1 MSIEKSNDQ
10 KKADS
15 HLKIWEDEISGSIN
29 RSSREIGIYDRT
41 KIEEKI
47 KGLARETADK
57 KELEFL
63 GVLKR
68 VSPEAGVYLVGGS
81 VRDAILGRK
90 SKDIDLLINRIDPVG
105 AVEVLSHYGKVVFDK
120 NPNADLSALSREE
133 KEKLLKETYGIIK
146 FLPRDSESEELID
159 IGYPRLDDY
168 TEAGRSGISGIKND
182 AVSITDPDLP
192 IAEDLKRRDLTIN
205 AIAVNL
211 LNGEIVDQ
219 HGGIEDV
226 IRGRIRAVGDP
237 ERMLKED
244 MSRCF
249 RAIRFAC
256 VFGADIE
263 PDLKRIIRKIFRP
276 ALKSSSEIYGN
287 EPEKLKKIKALEE
300 DIRSEFEI
308 RTDNL
313 PLCLQVF
320 WDKTQNKARMAVA
333 KEVMGAE
340 IMKAINADPVKFTEL
355 MDETGGLE
363 VILPEVARLK
373 NIAQSPEHHRE
384 GDVFRHTMMVLRNL
398 PLGAS
403 FRVKLA
409 ALCHDLGKIETW
421 KKNEDGSI
429 SFKGHNRQSAV
440 LAERVAD
447 RFRLKKNLKEDVL
460 WLVQNHMEPI
470 LGNVRSIKNNTLE
483 KKFLKSDDLT
493 DDLITLARADSLG
506 SIPERGAPDTENV
519 DHFAARIN
527 ELRKKLSVVG
537 RNTPPIV
544 TGGELLKMGFEPG
557 PRIREILEAVREEQ
571 LKGGIDQKD
580 ISREYIDE
588 IVAKK
593 DSEDFISA

>member
-1 MSIEKSNDQ
+1 MSIEKSNYQ
-10 KKADS
+10 KRADS
-15 HLKIWEDEISGSIN
+15 HLKVWEDEMAGSIN
-29 RSSREIGIYDRT
+29 RSSREMGIYDRT
-41 KIEEKI
+41 KIEGNI
-47 KGLARETADK
+47 KSLSREIASK

-63 GVLKR
+63 RELKR
-68 VSPEAGVYLVGGS
+68 ENPEAGIYLVGGS

-90 SKDIDLLINRIDPVG
+90 SKDVDLLINRIDPVV
-105 AVEVLSHYGKVVFDK
+105 AVEILSRYGRVVFDK
-120 NPNADLSALSREE
+120 NPNADFSALSREE

-168 TEAGRSGISGIKND
+168 TEAGRSGVSGIKND
-182 AVSITDPDLP
+182 AVSITDPNLP
-192 IAEDLKRRDLTIN
+192 ITEDLKRRDLTIN

-211 LNGEIVDQ
+211 LNGEIADQ
-219 HGGIEDV
+219 HGGIED
-226 IRGRIRAVGDP
+226 IIKGRIRAVGNP
-237 ERMLKED
+237 ERILKED

-276 ALKSSSEIYGN
+276 ASRGSAEIYGN

-300 DIRSEFEI
+300 DIRAEFGI

-333 KEVMGAE
+333 KEAMGSE
-340 IMKAINADPVKFTEL
+340 IMKAINADPVKFIEI
-355 MDETGGLE
+355 MDETGGLD
-363 VILPEVARLK
+363 VVLPEVARLK
-373 NIAQSPEHHRE
+373 GITQSPEHHRE

-398 PLGAS
+398 PPDTS
-403 FRVKLA
+403 FKVKLA
-409 ALCHDLGKIETW
+409 AICHDLGKIETW
-421 KKNEDGSI
+421 KKNEDGGV

-440 LAERVAD
+440 LTERLAD

-470 LGNVRSIKNNTLE
+470 LDNVRSMKNSTLE

-506 SIPERGAPDTENV
+506 SIPEKGAPGTENV
-519 DHFAARIN
+519 DYFAARIS
-527 ELRKKLSVVG
+527 ELRKKLSVGG
-537 RNTPPIV
+537 RNIPPIV

-580 ISREYIDE
+580 ISLKYIDE
-588 IVAKK
+588 IMAKK
-593 DSEDFISA
+593 DSEDFINA